1 MKPAHKNLSASILLA
16 LAIGGSSTYLA
27 RENAFL
33 RNQITSIT
41 PSSPTTSS
49 LKNHARSTRKKTLA
63 DFLAKHQQPRSAK
76 ELLWQLALASQSEI
90 SPKPLISEICL
101 RLRESQALKAKVEWP
116 HVLSF
121 P

>member
-1 MKPAHKNLSASILLA
+1 MKPAHKNLSASIL
-16 LAIGGSSTYLA
+16 
-27 RENAFL
+27 
-33 RNQITSIT
+33 
-41 PSSPTTSS
+41 
-49 LKNHARSTRKKTLA
+49 
-63 DFLAKHQQPRSAK
+63 
-76 ELLWQLALASQSEI
+76 LALASQSEI